1 MKTLPTRLE
10 NAITK
15 LYNAFH
21 KGELDAFDCKHCAV
35 GNICDNNDDWEESLG
50 HSCEYDNDY
59 ILWKIEPR
67 EVYPYS
73 YGGYSAIELHN
84 VERIFLSSMIGQN
97 TRLVESQFKG
107 LCAVVEYLC
116 SLDNIPNVMDYTKL
130 FETNS
135 FDSAPK
141 YKLVE
146 VL

>member
-1 MKTLPTRLE
+1 MKLPTRLE

-21 KGELDAFDCKHCAV
+21 KGELNALDCTHCAV
-35 GNICDNNDDWEESLG
+35 GNICNNNQEWQYTGMFFTEAQMSKKTKRYKLGEQFVKETGYSVKELIKVESLFMG
-50 HSCEYDNDY
+50 AHR
-59 ILWKIEPR
+59 K
-67 EVYPYS
+67 
-73 YGGYSAIELHN
+73 
-84 VERIFLSSMIGQN
+84 VEDEK
-97 TRLVESQFKG
+97 ESQFKG

-116 SLDNIPNVMDYTKL
+116 SLDGIPNVMDYTKL

-141 YKLVE
+141 YKLEE